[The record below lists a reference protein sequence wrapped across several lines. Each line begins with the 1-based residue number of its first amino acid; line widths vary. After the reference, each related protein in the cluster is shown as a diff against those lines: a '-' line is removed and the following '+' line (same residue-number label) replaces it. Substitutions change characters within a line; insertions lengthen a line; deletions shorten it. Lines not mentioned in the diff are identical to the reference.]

1 MLADDHPPM
10 IARVRGTLGDEFEVI
25 DAAENGDQAVKSVL
39 MLDPD
44 VLILDISMPVLNG
57 LQAAKRLQKAN
68 SRARIIFLTIH
79 EDPDFVRAAF
89 AVGASGYVVKSR
101 LNTDLVPAVR
111 EALVGKTFVSPD
123 LKV

>member
-1 MLADDHPPM
+1 VLADDHPPM

-57 LQAAKRLQKAN
+57 LQAAERLQKAN
-68 SRARIIFLTIH
+68 SRARMIFLTIH

>member
-1 MLADDHPPM
+1 M

-57 LQAAKRLQKAN
+57 LQAAERLQKAN
-68 SRARIIFLTIH
+68 SRARMIFLTIH